1 MQLLKNT
8 SFSVFIMFLA
18 MVFGHTADVFAQN
31 NKAQEFFQQALQNF
45 TKRNYSRA
53 EALCNKA
60 IEQSPKWV
68 EPYLLLGDIFQVTKQ
83 PDKEIE
89 TYNRLLEQDP
99 NQFAAYYN
107 LANVYANTG
116 KIKEAI
122 ANFNKL
128 QTLENVPA
136 KYKDQ
141 AAKRVKE
148 IAFAAE
154 LMEKPVPYDPKNLGN
169 NINSTF
175 DDYFPTF
182 TVDGATM
189 YFTRRKV
196 LDSFQIQ
203 GQSGFLHR
211 YNEDLFMSRK
221 MGANWETAKEI
232 PGVINT
238 PDNNEGAMT
247 ISPDGSYMIFTGCE
261 REDGLGSCDLY
272 ISFFLDGKWTR
283 PANMQEPI
291 NTRAKETQPT
301 ISYDGRTIYFA
312 SNRPGT
318 LGGLDIWMSTRD
330 DNWNFSK
337 PVNLGS
343 VINTKDDDQSPF
355 IHVDNQTLYFCSRGH
370 LGMGR
375 NDIFV
380 ARRNAAGNWES
391 AENIGYP
398 INTVEDEPG
407 LIVDRQGEY
416 AYISSSRN
424 TLGGLDIF
432 YFKLPKTAQPKPV
445 TYLKGKVYDAYT
457 KQTLESKFEL
467 IDLETGTTTN
477 KSGTGKDG
485 QFLVTLPG
493 GKNYMLNVSAKG
505 YLFYSQNLPLKD
517 YNKTTPYEQ
526 DIALYP
532 IKAGEKI
539 TLNNIFFPT
548 NSFALED
555 KSKNEL
561 NKLVNF
567 LKENSTVK
575 IEISGHTDNQGNAA
589 SNQTLSQN
597 RAKAVFDYLV
607 KEGIA
612 ATRLVSK
619 GYGQTQPVAKND
631 TEEGRAKNRRT
642 EVKVIE

>member
-1 MQLLKNT
+1 MLKNT
-8 SFSVFIMFLA
+8 SLSVFILFVALLLCNT
-18 MVFGHTADVFAQN
+18 GNVFAQN
-31 NKAQEFFQQALQNF
+31 NKAQEFFQQALQNY
-45 TKRNYSRA
+45 TKRNYPKA

-68 EPYLLLGDIFQVTKQ
+68 EPYLLLGDIFQTTKQ
-83 PDKEIE
+83 PEKEIE
-89 TYNRLLEQDP
+89 TYLRLLEEDP
-99 NQFAAYYN
+99 DQYAAYYN
-107 LANVYANTG
+107 LANVYATTG
-116 KIKEAI
+116 KMKEAI
-122 ANFNKL
+122 ANFTKL
-128 QTLENVPA
+128 QSLDDVPA
-136 KYKDQ
+136 KYKEL
-141 AAKRVKE
+141 AAKRINE
-148 IAFAAE
+148 IAFAAK
-154 LMEKPVPYDPKNLGN
+154 LMETPVPYDPKNLEA

-182 TVDGATM
+182 TVDGETM

-211 YNEDLFMSRK
+211 YNEDLFISRK
-221 MGANWETAKEI
+221 IGANWEKAKEI

-238 PDNNEGAMT
+238 TDNEGAMT

-272 ISFFLDGKWTR
+272 ISFFIDGQWTK

-291 NTRAKETQPT
+291 NTRNKETQPS

-318 LGGLDIWMSTRD
+318 LGALDIWMSTRD
-330 DNWNFSK
+330 DKWNFSK
-337 PVNLGS
+337 PVNLGPL
-343 VINTKDDDQSPF
+343 VNTKDDDQSPF
-355 IHVDNQTLYFCSRGH
+355 IHADNQTMYFCSRGH

-380 ARRNAAGNWES
+380 ARKNSAGNWDS
-391 AENIGYP
+391 VQNIGYP
-398 INTVEDEPG
+398 INTVQDEPG

-416 AYISSSRN
+416 AYISSSN
-424 TLGGLDIF
+424 KNSIGGLDLF
-432 YFKLPKTAQPKPV
+432 FFKLPKAVQPKPV

-457 KQTLESKFEL
+457 KKTLVSAFEL
-467 IDLETGTTTN
+467 VDLENGNTTN

-505 YLFYSQNLPLKD
+505 YLFHSQNLPLKD
-517 YNKTTPYEQ
+517 YNKTAPYEQ

-532 IKAGEKI
+532 IKAGENI

-561 NKLVNF
+561 NKLVSF
-567 LKENSTVK
+567 LKENSTVRL
-575 IEISGHTDNQGNAA
+575 EISGHTDNMGKPE
-589 SNQTLSQN
+589 SNKTLSQN
-597 RAKAVFDYLV
+597 RAKAVYDYLI
-607 KEGIA
+607 KDGIA
-612 ATRLVSK
+612 ADRLVWK
-619 GYGQTQPVAKND
+619 GYGETQPVAKND
-631 TEEGRAKNRRT
+631 SETGRAKNRRT